1 MNLFIWYPRC
11 STCQKAK
18 KFLDD
23 NDIQYKLRDIVLETP
38 TYEELSKWIK
48 LSGLDIKKFFNTSG
62 MKYKKLNLKEKLPL
76 MSDEE
81 KIHLLASDG
90 MLIKRPMFIG
100 KQIILGFKNYEDIKH
115 M

>member
-48 LSGLDIKKFFNTSG
+48 LSGLDIKKFFNTSVRKILTRSTNIEYQSQPYG
-62 MKYKKLNLKEKLPL
+62 IFHRVFARVVVPRVFLFFLNFLIYK
-76 MSDEE
+76 
-81 KIHLLASDG
+81 
-90 MLIKRPMFIG
+90 
-100 KQIILGFKNYEDIKH
+100 
-115 M
+115 

>member
-48 LSGLDIKKFFNTSG
+48 LSGLDIKKFF
-62 MKYKKLNLKEKLPL
+62 
-76 MSDEE
+76 
-81 KIHLLASDG
+81 
-90 MLIKRPMFIG
+90 F
-100 KQIILGFKNYEDIKH
+100 FF
-115 M
+115 